1 MTRGRHFTFSAHIA
15 VEFLLGV
22 ALGAAAFVFDLDDG
36 AMIALLAFGVA
47 IATAAMST
55 SIVGHRVSVHR
66 SWDQLLVLLLFVAG
80 LVSAIADVGIETAVF
95 FAAALIEAA
104 LVAVTRY
111 IPESP

>member
-1 MTRGRHFTFSAHIA
+1 
-15 VEFLLGV
+15 
-22 ALGAAAFVFDLDDG
+22 
-36 AMIALLAFGVA
+36 
-47 IATAAMST
+47 
-55 SIVGHRVSVHR
+55 
-66 SWDQLLVLLLFVAG
+66 